1 MVNKTIKL
9 ISPKAKSYAEKNGID
24 YSTINGTGRSG
35 AVLFRDVVG
44 AGPHISDPA
53 NAGQQKQKASQLAM
67 RAAGYYGISLEG
79 QFNPGYRVV
88 KDDVVRLAPQK
99 EPGQFFRQSSA
110 FGKRLLAANQ
120 HMVPFTSHGRLNASK
135 MLGALKEIQANSS
148 GRARPTLT
156 DMCLLAAARALETVP
171 QLNSIDKDGE
181 MVPIGPVNMAIA
193 IQTKKN
199 GLLAPA
205 IKDIAQM
212 GISQIA
218 FERARLVEA
227 AESKRLSNDDL
238 ENASF
243 TLSNMGAGPV
253 EYFTPV
259 LNFPQNAILGIG
271 GVKLEPAV
279 VDGEI
284 KPASFL
290 YASLTL
296 NHIHLNGRDASEFLA
311 AFEQALQTD
320 DWPQ

>member
-1 MVNKTIKL
+1 MGEKKGTGTFKL
-9 ISPKAKSYAEKNGID
+9 ISPKAKSYAAQNGID
-24 YSTINGTGRSG
+24 YYTINGTGRSG

-44 AGPHISDPA
+44 ASPIASRPA
-53 NAGQQKQKASQLAM
+53 NTEPQKQKASQLAM
-67 RAAGYYGISLEG
+67 RAAGYYGISLES
-79 QFNPGYRVV
+79 QFNPGYRVL
-88 KDDVVRLAPQK
+88 KDDVLRLAPQN
-99 EPGQFFRQSSA
+99 ELNQRSA
-110 FGKRLLAANQ
+110 FGKRLLAANL
-120 HMVPFTSHGRLNASK
+120 HMVPFTSHGRLNAGK
-135 MLGALKEIQANSS
+135 MLEALEEIRANAA
-148 GRARPTLT
+148 GKARPTLT
-156 DMCLLAAARALETVP
+156 DMCLLAAARALEAVP
-171 QLNSIDKDGE
+171 RLNSIDKDGE
-181 MVPIGPVNMAIA
+181 MVLIVPINMAIA
-193 IQTKKN
+193 IQSKKN

-218 FERARLVEA
+218 YERTRLMAA

-259 LNFPQNAILGIG
+259 LNFPLNAILGIG
-271 GVKLEPAV
+271 GVKVEPAV
-279 VDGEI
+279 VNGEI

-296 NHIHLNGRDASEFLA
+296 NHIHLNGQDASEFLA
-311 AFEQALQTD
+311 AFEQALQID